1 MVSEEK
7 LVDYLKRVSAD
18 LHATRQRLREAE
30 ERDQEPVAVVETAC
44 RYPGGVRT
52 PEDLWELVS
61 AGGNALGAFPDNR
74 GWDLERLF
82 HPDPDHPGTSYARE
96 GGFVHDVD
104 RFDPE
109 FFGISPREAA
119 VLDPQQRLLLECAW
133 EALERAGIDPQ
144 SLRGSSTGV
153 YAGAALPGF
162 GTPHIDA
169 AAEGHLVTGS
179 APSVLSG
186 RLAYT
191 FGLEGPAVT
200 IDTACSSSL
209 VAVHLAAHALRRR
222 ECDLAL
228 AGGVTVMPTPYV
240 FTEFSRQR
248 GLAADGRCKPFA
260 AAADGTA
267 FSEGAGLLVLERL
280 SDARRAGHRV
290 LAVIRGSAVNQDGAS
305 NGLTAPN
312 GPSQQRVIRAA
323 LAGARLSPAEVD
335 AVEAHGT
342 GTRLGDPIEADALL
356 ATYGQERHQ
365 GRPLWLGSVK
375 SNIGHT
381 QGAAGAAGL
390 IKMVQALRHGKLPAT
405 LYVDEPTP
413 HADWESGAV
422 RLLTEPVAWPQGE
435 RVRRAGVSSF
445 GISGTNA
452 HLILEEAPP
461 GDAAADAEGASA
473 EGPVGGARP
482 SVAVT
487 GATGSRAGE
496 RSPVPWLLSARTP
509 EALRAQAEALRGYVA
524 ERDDVAEREGEDGQ
538 GHQDSHVGVA
548 GTLLRR
554 TLFEHRAVVLGA
566 GHGERVAALAALAG
580 GRAHPALVRASGPA
594 RTGGTAFLFT
604 GQGSQRPG
612 MGAQLYAAFDPF
624 ARSLDDTCAHLDPL
638 LEQPL
643 RDTLFAPADTA
654 RAAALH
660 GTGVTQAALFALE
673 VALHRLVTS
682 FGITPSHLTGHSV
695 GEIAAAHVAGVLTL
709 PDACALVAARGR
721 LMQALP
727 TGGAMLAVQAAEDDV
742 LTLLAGRE
750 DSLSL
755 AAVNGPA
762 AVVVSGAADAV
773 ADVERTLRGRGLK
786 TKRLNVSHAF
796 HSPLI
801 EPMLDDFR
809 AVART
814 LTFRAPT
821 VPVVSNL
828 TGRLADAELL
838 ADPEYWVR
846 HVRQPVRFHDGLRT
860 LGDQGVVRYLELG
873 PDPVLATMVQDCLPA
888 RTGDEEDAE
897 PVVTAALRSG
907 HDEARTLLGAVAAL
921 HVDGQPADLTA
932 LVPAGAEQ
940 LPLPTYRFQRRRY
953 WRAAPDAAA
962 PARAAGLQ
970 ETGHPLLP
978 AVIRQADGGLLLAG
992 RLSLRTQPWLGDHA
1006 IAGGVPLPATA
1017 FVELALLAGRHGDCD
1032 TLDDLTLETPLLLDD
1047 SDSDSGV
1054 GGGTGGG
1061 GADAVKVQVAL
1072 SAPDGSG
1079 RRTLTVHSRPAGAEG
1094 GDEAGGDGE
1103 GGDPYGWRRHATG
1116 VLTLTTSR
1124 ATEPPAPEAAAWP
1137 PAEATPLD
1145 VDALY
1150 ARLDEQGYSYGPAF
1164 RAVHAAWRHGD
1175 DLYADVR
1182 LADEQRADAD
1192 AFALHPAL
1200 FDAALHVVDE
1210 LYRGEGGGGPET
1222 GDAPEAPVRLPF
1234 SFSDVRHH
1242 ATGATR
1248 LRVRL
1253 SPQGDD
1259 QLRLTLTDTEGA
1271 PVATVDSLRLRI
1283 VAADRWRS
1291 ARPAAAPPLHHL
1303 DWQHLPLPDAAPTAA
1318 TWAVLGADDRGLGPA
1333 VSRHADLAALTDAV
1347 ADGEPVPDLVFAPM
1361 SVAGYAAAATL
1372 RDAAAATP
1380 RGEAASD
1387 DLPTRVRAHAQHAL
1401 DLLRAWFAAETL
1413 GSARLVILTT
1423 GAVTAGPDDA
1433 PADLATAPLWGLV
1446 RAAQAEQPDRVL
1458 LVDTDRTPESHHALP
1473 TALTTATT
1481 HAAEPELA
1489 LRAGTAL
1496 VPRLTATASPAPSLS
1511 PVPAP
1516 TLAISSTASPAPGPA
1531 SDPASGS
1538 ALAAAS
1544 AASATPAPAPTPAS
1558 EPAAGSASAVSVT
1571 PGPASEPALGSA
1583 SAAAPAPASEPAA
1596 GSASAASV
1604 TPGPAS
1610 EPALGSASAAV
1621 QAPASDPAS
1630 GATSGAASAASAT
1643 PTPVP
1648 ASEPAS
1654 GSASAAASAAS
1665 PTPIPTSTPT
1675 SASPSP
1681 TPLIPPTGTTLITGG
1696 TGGLGR
1702 AVARHLADA
1711 HGARHLLLVSRR
1723 GEAAEG
1729 VAELRA
1735 DLAEDG
1741 VDVRVAACDITD
1753 PDALARLIADIPA
1766 AHPLTA
1772 VVHTAGVVD
1781 DGLIASMTPERLD
1794 AVLAPKADAAWTL
1807 HELTRDMDL
1816 SAFVL
1821 FSSGA
1826 SVLGNGGQSNYAA
1839 ANTFLNTLAEHRR
1852 AQGLAATSLAWGL
1865 WESASGGM
1873 AARLGETDRARIHR
1887 TGVAGLTDEQAL
1899 ALFDAA
1905 LTAPHPTVLATRFDR
1920 AVLRAQAAAHTLQPA
1935 LRGLVRTPRPTVTAS
1950 GDSTETPTSWSARLA
1965 RLSAAD
1971 RDRALS
1977 DLVREQIATVLA
1989 HPSPETL
1996 ELGRAFQ
2003 ELGFDS
2009 LTALE
2014 LRNRLSTATG
2024 IRLPA
2029 TLIFDHPSPT
2039 ALVRHLR
2046 SHLPDTEASTSPAV
2060 PAPATRS
2067 TATDDDPIA
2076 IVGMACHYPGG
2087 VTSPEQL
2094 WRLVATG
2101 TDAIGPFPE
2110 DRGWDTAGLFDP
2122 DPDQVGHS
2130 YTREGGFLYDAA
2142 RFDAGFFGISPREAA
2157 ATDPQQR
2164 LLLETA
2170 WQAFEHAGIDP
2181 ATLRGTPCGVITGI
2195 MYDDYGSR
2203 FLARKPDG
2211 FEGRIMTGSTPS
2223 VASGRVAYTFGLEG
2237 PAITVDTA
2245 CSSSLVAMHLAS
2257 QALRQGECEL
2267 ALAGGVTVMATPNT
2281 FVEFSRQRGLAPDG
2295 RCKPFAATADGTGWG
2310 EGAGLVVL
2318 ERLSDARR
2326 NGHRVL
2332 ALLRGSAVNQDG
2344 ASNGL
2349 TAPNGPS
2356 QERVIRA
2363 ALAGAGRAPDDV
2375 DVVEAHGT
2383 GTTLG
2388 DPIEAQALL
2397 ATYGQGRTEERPLWL
2412 GSVKSNIGHTQAAA
2426 GVAGVIKMVMALQN
2440 DLMPA
2445 TLHADE
2451 PTPHV
2456 EWDAGGVRLLTEPV
2470 PWTRGE
2476 RARRAGVSSFGISG
2490 TNAHLILEEAPR
2502 EAAAAEAAV
2511 EISPGAVVPWVV
2523 SGRTPEALREQARR
2537 LGEFV
2542 AGDVGALPGEVGWS
2556 LATTRSVFE
2565 HRAVV
2570 VGRGRE
2576 ALVAGLA
2583 ALAGGEVSADV
2594 VSGAAT
2600 SAGAGPVL
2608 VFPGQGSQ
2616 WVGMGA
2622 QLLDESA
2629 VFAARIAECEQALS
2643 VYVDWSLT
2651 DVLRGDGSKLSR
2663 VEVVQPVLWAVM
2675 VSLAAVWADQGITP
2689 AAVIGHSQGEMAAA
2703 CVAGAL
2709 SLEDAARIVA
2719 VRSDALRQLQGHG
2732 DMASVGASAE
2742 RVAEL
2747 IGDRPGVS
2755 VAAVN
2760 GPSSTVISGSPEH
2773 VATVVA
2779 EAEEAGLRARVIDV
2793 GYASHNPQIDAL
2805 HDLLTERLTD
2815 IRPTTT
2821 DIAFYSTVTAERL
2834 TDTTAL
2840 DTAYWVTNLRQPV
2853 RFADTINA
2861 LLADGYRL
2869 FIEASPH
2876 PVLNLGMEETIE
2888 QADAS
2893 ATVVPTL

>member
-356 ATYGQERHQ
+356 ATYGQERHE

-452 HLILEEAPP
+452 HLILEEAPS

-524 ERDDVAEREGEDGQ
+524 ERDDVAERDHVAAREGEDGQ

-624 ARSLDDTCAHLDPL
+624 ARSLDETCAHLDPL

-643 RDTLFAPADTA
+643 RDTLFASADTA

-860 LGDQGVVRYLELG
+860 LGDLGVVRYLELG

-932 LVPAGAEQ
+932 LVPADAEQ

-1318 TWAVLGADDRGLGPA
+1318 TWAVLGADDCGLGPA

-1361 SVAGYAAAATL
+1361 SVAGYAAAAPL
-1372 RDAAAATP
+1372 

-1401 DLLRAWFAAETL
+1401 DLLRAWFAAETF

-1458 LVDTDRTPESHHALP
+1458 LVDTDRTPESHHAVP

-1511 PVPAP
+1511 PAPAP
-1516 TLAISSTASPAPGPA
+1516 TLATSSAASASPAPGPA

-1538 ALAAAS
+1538 ASAAGS
-1544 AASATPAPAPTPAS
+1544 AASAP
-1558 EPAAGSASAVSVT
+1558 
-1571 PGPASEPALGSA
+1571 
-1583 SAAAPAPASEPAA
+1583 PAPASEPAE

-1621 QAPASDPAS
+1621 PAPASGPAS

-1648 ASEPAS
+1648 ASEPAPGS
-1654 GSASAAASAAS
+1654 ASVSASAAASAAS

-1826 SVLGNGGQSNYAA
+1826 SVLGNGGQANYAA

-1873 AARLGETDRARIHR
+1873 AARLGDTDRARIHR

-2060 PAPATRS
+2060 PAPATRT

-2094 WRLVATG
+2094 WSLVATG

-2363 ALAGAGRAPDDV
+2363 ALAGAGSAPDDV

-2511 EISPGAVVPWVV
+2511 EISPGAVV
-2523 SGRTPEALREQARR
+2523 
-2537 LGEFV
+2537 
-2542 AGDVGALPGEVGWS
+2542 
-2556 LATTRSVFE
+2556 
-2565 HRAVV
+2565 
-2570 VGRGRE
+2570 
-2576 ALVAGLA
+2576 
-2583 ALAGGEVSADV
+2583 
-2594 VSGAAT
+2594 
-2600 SAGAGPVL
+2600 
-2608 VFPGQGSQ
+2608 
-2616 WVGMGA
+2616 
-2622 QLLDESA
+2622 
-2629 VFAARIAECEQALS
+2629 
-2643 VYVDWSLT
+2643 
-2651 DVLRGDGSKLSR
+2651 
-2663 VEVVQPVLWAVM
+2663 
-2675 VSLAAVWADQGITP
+2675 
-2689 AAVIGHSQGEMAAA
+2689 
-2703 CVAGAL
+2703 
-2709 SLEDAARIVA
+2709 
-2719 VRSDALRQLQGHG
+2719 
-2732 DMASVGASAE
+2732 
-2742 RVAEL
+2742 
-2747 IGDRPGVS
+2747 
-2755 VAAVN
+2755 
-2760 GPSSTVISGSPEH
+2760 
-2773 VATVVA
+2773 
-2779 EAEEAGLRARVIDV
+2779 
-2793 GYASHNPQIDAL
+2793 
-2805 HDLLTERLTD
+2805 
-2815 IRPTTT
+2815 
-2821 DIAFYSTVTAERL
+2821 
-2834 TDTTAL
+2834 
-2840 DTAYWVTNLRQPV
+2840 
-2853 RFADTINA
+2853 
-2861 LLADGYRL
+2861 
-2869 FIEASPH
+2869 
-2876 PVLNLGMEETIE
+2876 
-2888 QADAS
+2888 
-2893 ATVVPTL
+2893 

>member
-267 FSEGAGLLVLERL
+267 FSEGAGLVVLERL

-312 GPSQQRVIRAA
+312 GPSQQRVIRTA

-356 ATYGQERHQ
+356 ATYGQERHE

-452 HLILEEAPP
+452 HLILEEAPS
-461 GDAAADAEGASA
+461 GDADADAEGASA

-482 SVAVT
+482 SVALT

-524 ERDDVAEREGEDGQ
+524 ERDYVAARDGEDGQ

-594 RTGGTAFLFT
+594 RSGGTAFLFT

-624 ARSLDDTCAHLDPL
+624 AQSLDETCAHLDPL
-638 LEQPL
+638 LEQSL

-727 TGGAMLAVQAAEDDV
+727 AGGAMLAVQAAEDDV

-932 LVPAGAEQ
+932 LVPADAEQ

-953 WRAAPDAAA
+953 WRATPDAAA

-1047 SDSDSGV
+1047 PDSDSGV
-1054 GGGTGGG
+1054 GTGTGGGGG

-1079 RRTLTVHSRPAGAEG
+1079 RRTLTIHSRPAGTE
-1094 GDEAGGDGE
+1094 GDEEVGGDGE

-1116 VLTLTTSR
+1116 VLTRTTSR
-1124 ATEPPAPEAAAWP
+1124 ATEPPASEAAAWP

-1182 LADEQRADAD
+1182 LADEQRADAA

-1210 LYRGEGGGGPET
+1210 LYRGEGGGPET

-1291 ARPAAAPPLHHL
+1291 ARPAAVPPLHHL
-1303 DWQHLPLPDAAPTAA
+1303 DWQHLPLPDAAPTAV
-1318 TWAVLGADDRGLGPA
+1318 TWAVLGPDDCGLGPA
-1333 VSRHADLAALTDAV
+1333 VPRHADLTALTDAV
-1347 ADGEPVPDLVFAPM
+1347 AGGEPVPDLVFAPM
-1361 SVAGYAAAATL
+1361 PVAGDAAAAAT
-1372 RDAAAATP
+1372 RGGAAADP
-1380 RGEAASD
+1380 RGEVTSD

-1423 GAVTAGPDDA
+1423 GAVAARADDA

-1458 LVDTDRTPESHHALP
+1458 LVDTDRTPQSHHALP

-1496 VPRLTATASPAPSLS
+1496 VPRLTTTAPPAPSFSPAP
-1511 PVPAP
+1511 AP
-1516 TLAISSTASPAPGPA
+1516 TMATSSAASETPVPA
-1531 SDPASGS
+1531 SDPGSGS

-1544 AASATPAPAPTPAS
+1544 AANASPA
-1558 EPAAGSASAVSVT
+1558 
-1571 PGPASEPALGSA
+1571 PGPAS
-1583 SAAAPAPASEPAA
+1583 AP
-1596 GSASAASV
+1596 
-1604 TPGPAS
+1604 
-1610 EPALGSASAAV
+1610 
-1621 QAPASDPAS
+1621 
-1630 GATSGAASAASAT
+1630 
-1643 PTPVP
+1643 
-1648 ASEPAS
+1648 
-1654 GSASAAASAAS
+1654 ASAAASAAS
-1665 PTPIPTSTPT
+1665 PTPIPTSAPTSGAASAASATPIPT
-1675 SASPSP
+1675 SAP
-1681 TPLIPPTGTTLITGG
+1681 T
-1696 TGGLGR
+1696 
-1702 AVARHLADA
+1702 
-1711 HGARHLLLVSRR
+1711 
-1723 GEAAEG
+1723 
-1729 VAELRA
+1729 
-1735 DLAEDG
+1735 
-1741 VDVRVAACDITD
+1741 
-1753 PDALARLIADIPA
+1753 
-1766 AHPLTA
+1766 
-1772 VVHTAGVVD
+1772 
-1781 DGLIASMTPERLD
+1781 
-1794 AVLAPKADAAWTL
+1794 
-1807 HELTRDMDL
+1807 
-1816 SAFVL
+1816 
-1821 FSSGA
+1821 
-1826 SVLGNGGQSNYAA
+1826 
-1839 ANTFLNTLAEHRR
+1839 
-1852 AQGLAATSLAWGL
+1852 
-1865 WESASGGM
+1865 
-1873 AARLGETDRARIHR
+1873 
-1887 TGVAGLTDEQAL
+1887 
-1899 ALFDAA
+1899 
-1905 LTAPHPTVLATRFDR
+1905 
-1920 AVLRAQAAAHTLQPA
+1920 
-1935 LRGLVRTPRPTVTAS
+1935 
-1950 GDSTETPTSWSARLA
+1950 
-1965 RLSAAD
+1965 
-1971 RDRALS
+1971 
-1977 DLVREQIATVLA
+1977 
-1989 HPSPETL
+1989 
-1996 ELGRAFQ
+1996 
-2003 ELGFDS
+2003 
-2009 LTALE
+2009 
-2014 LRNRLSTATG
+2014 
-2024 IRLPA
+2024 
-2029 TLIFDHPSPT
+2029 
-2039 ALVRHLR
+2039 
-2046 SHLPDTEASTSPAV
+2046 
-2060 PAPATRS
+2060 
-2067 TATDDDPIA
+2067 
-2076 IVGMACHYPGG
+2076 
-2087 VTSPEQL
+2087 
-2094 WRLVATG
+2094 
-2101 TDAIGPFPE
+2101 
-2110 DRGWDTAGLFDP
+2110 
-2122 DPDQVGHS
+2122 
-2130 YTREGGFLYDAA
+2130 
-2142 RFDAGFFGISPREAA
+2142 
-2157 ATDPQQR
+2157 
-2164 LLLETA
+2164 
-2170 WQAFEHAGIDP
+2170 
-2181 ATLRGTPCGVITGI
+2181 
-2195 MYDDYGSR
+2195 
-2203 FLARKPDG
+2203 
-2211 FEGRIMTGSTPS
+2211 
-2223 VASGRVAYTFGLEG
+2223 
-2237 PAITVDTA
+2237 
-2245 CSSSLVAMHLAS
+2245 
-2257 QALRQGECEL
+2257 
-2267 ALAGGVTVMATPNT
+2267 
-2281 FVEFSRQRGLAPDG
+2281 
-2295 RCKPFAATADGTGWG
+2295 
-2310 EGAGLVVL
+2310 
-2318 ERLSDARR
+2318 
-2326 NGHRVL
+2326 
-2332 ALLRGSAVNQDG
+2332 
-2344 ASNGL
+2344 
-2349 TAPNGPS
+2349 
-2356 QERVIRA
+2356 
-2363 ALAGAGRAPDDV
+2363 
-2375 DVVEAHGT
+2375 
-2383 GTTLG
+2383 
-2388 DPIEAQALL
+2388 
-2397 ATYGQGRTEERPLWL
+2397 
-2412 GSVKSNIGHTQAAA
+2412 
-2426 GVAGVIKMVMALQN
+2426 
-2440 DLMPA
+2440 
-2445 TLHADE
+2445 
-2451 PTPHV
+2451 
-2456 EWDAGGVRLLTEPV
+2456 
-2470 PWTRGE
+2470 
-2476 RARRAGVSSFGISG
+2476 
-2490 TNAHLILEEAPR
+2490 
-2502 EAAAAEAAV
+2502 
-2511 EISPGAVVPWVV
+2511 
-2523 SGRTPEALREQARR
+2523 
-2537 LGEFV
+2537 
-2542 AGDVGALPGEVGWS
+2542 
-2556 LATTRSVFE
+2556 
-2565 HRAVV
+2565 
-2570 VGRGRE
+2570 
-2576 ALVAGLA
+2576 
-2583 ALAGGEVSADV
+2583 
-2594 VSGAAT
+2594 SGAA
-2600 SAGAGPVL
+2600 SA
-2608 VFPGQGSQ
+2608 
-2616 WVGMGA
+2616 
-2622 QLLDESA
+2622 
-2629 VFAARIAECEQALS
+2629 
-2643 VYVDWSLT
+2643 
-2651 DVLRGDGSKLSR
+2651 
-2663 VEVVQPVLWAVM
+2663 
-2675 VSLAAVWADQGITP
+2675 
-2689 AAVIGHSQGEMAAA
+2689 
-2703 CVAGAL
+2703 
-2709 SLEDAARIVA
+2709 
-2719 VRSDALRQLQGHG
+2719 
-2732 DMASVGASAE
+2732 
-2742 RVAEL
+2742 
-2747 IGDRPGVS
+2747 
-2755 VAAVN
+2755 
-2760 GPSSTVISGSPEH
+2760 
-2773 VATVVA
+2773 
-2779 EAEEAGLRARVIDV
+2779 
-2793 GYASHNPQIDAL
+2793 
-2805 HDLLTERLTD
+2805 
-2815 IRPTTT
+2815 
-2821 DIAFYSTVTAERL
+2821 
-2834 TDTTAL
+2834 
-2840 DTAYWVTNLRQPV
+2840 
-2853 RFADTINA
+2853 
-2861 LLADGYRL
+2861 
-2869 FIEASPH
+2869 
-2876 PVLNLGMEETIE
+2876 
-2888 QADAS
+2888 AS
-2893 ATVVPTL
+2893 ATPIPTSAPTSGAA

>member
-30 ERDQEPVAVVETAC
+30 ERDQEPVAVVEMAC

-52 PEDLWELVS
+52 PEDLWDLVS
-61 AGGNALGAFPDNR
+61 AGGNALGPFPDNR

-280 SDARRAGHRV
+280 ADARRNGHRV

-323 LAGARLSPAEVD
+323 LAGARLSPSEVD

-356 ATYGQERHQ
+356 ATYGQERHE

-390 IKMVQALRHGKLPAT
+390 IKMVQALRHQTLPAT
-405 LYVDEPTP
+405 LYADEPTP

-422 RLLTEPVAWPQGE
+422 RLLTEPVAWPAGE
-435 RVRRAGVSSF
+435 RVRRAGISSF

-461 GDAAADAEGASA
+461 ADAEA
-473 EGPVGGARP
+473 EGAADGARP
-482 SVAVT
+482 SGV
-487 GATGSRAGE
+487 RAP
-496 RSPVPWLLSARTP
+496 SPWLLSARTP
-509 EALRAQAEALRGYVA
+509 EALRAQADALGGYVSA
-524 ERDDVAEREGEDGQ
+524 QDDEAVDPV
-538 GHQDSHVGVA
+538 DVA

-554 TLFEHRAVVLGA
+554 SLFEHRAVVLGD

-580 GRAHPALVRASGPA
+580 GRAHPALVRGSGPA
-594 RTGGTAFLFT
+594 RSGGTAFLFT

-612 MGAQLYAAFDPF
+612 MGAQLYAAFDTF
-624 ARSLDDTCAHLDPL
+624 AQSLDETCAHLDPL

-643 RDTLFAPADTA
+643 RGTLFAPAHTA

-673 VALHRLVTS
+673 VALYRLVTS

-695 GEIAAAHVAGVLTL
+695 GEITAAHVAGVLTL
-709 PDACALVAARGR
+709 PDACTLVAARGR

-727 TGGAMLAVQAAEDDV
+727 AGGAMLAVQAAEDDM
-742 LTLLAGRE
+742 LPLLAGRE
-750 DSLSL
+750 ESLSL

-762 AVVVSGAADAV
+762 AVVVSGDADAV
-773 ADVERTLRGRGLK
+773 ADIQQNLRGRGLK

-809 AVART
+809 AVTRS
-814 LTFRAPT
+814 LTFHAPAL
-821 VPVVSNL
+821 PVVSNL

-838 ADPEYWVR
+838 ADPEYWAR

-897 PVVTAALRSG
+897 PVVAAALRSG
-907 HDEARTLLGAVAAL
+907 HEEARTLLGAVAAL
-921 HVDGQPADLTA
+921 HVDGQPADLGA
-932 LVPAGAEQ
+932 LVADAAQ

-953 WRAAPDAAA
+953 WRPTPDAAA
-962 PARAAGLQ
+962 PARAADLQ

-978 AVIRQADGGLLLAG
+978 AVIHQADGGLLLAG
-992 RLSLRTQPWLGDHA
+992 RLSLRTHPWLGDHA

-1032 TLDDLTLETPLLLDD
+1032 TVDDLTLETPLLLDD
-1047 SDSDSGV
+1047 PDA
-1054 GGGTGGG
+1054 
-1061 GADAVKVQVAL
+1061 GASADTAIADGVKVQVAL
-1072 SAPDGSG
+1072 GAPDESG
-1079 RRTLTVHSRPAGAEG
+1079 RRTLTIHSRPAGAEG
-1094 GDEAGGDGE
+1094 DDETGGYGE
-1103 GGDPYGWRRHATG
+1103 DGDPYGWRRHATG
-1116 VLTLTTSR
+1116 VLTTGR
-1124 ATEPPAPEAAAWP
+1124 ATRPPTLPAAREATPWP
-1137 PAEATPLD
+1137 PAEATALD

-1150 ARLDEQGYSYGPAF
+1150 ARLDAQGYSYGPAF

-1175 DLYADVR
+1175 DLYAEVR
-1182 LADEQRADAD
+1182 LADEQRADAA

-1210 LYRGEGGGGPET
+1210 LYR
-1222 GDAPEAPVRLPF
+1222 DAGSGSDLADAPVRLPF
-1234 SFSDVRHH
+1234 SFSDIRHH

-1253 SPQGDD
+1253 GPRGDD
-1259 QLRLTLTDTEGA
+1259 QLRLTLTDAEGA
-1271 PVATVDSLRLRI
+1271 PVATVDSLQLRV
-1283 VAADRWRS
+1283 VAADRWRT
-1291 ARPAAAPPLHHL
+1291 APPATALPLHHV
-1303 DWQHLPLPDAAPTAA
+1303 DWRQLLLPDTAPTTSAS
-1318 TWAVLGADDRGLGPA
+1318 WAVLGPDDAGLGPT
-1333 VSRHADLAALTDAV
+1333 VSRYPDLTALTDAV
-1347 ADGEPVPDLVFAPM
+1347 ANGEPVPDIVFAPM
-1361 SVAGYAAAATL
+1361 PVEGTV
-1372 RDAAAATP
+1372 
-1380 RGEAASD
+1380 D
-1387 DLPTRVRAHAQHAL
+1387 DLPTRVRAHARHAL
-1401 DLLRAWFAAETL
+1401 DLLRAWYASDTL
-1413 GSARLVILTT
+1413 SSARLVVLTT
-1423 GAVTAGPDDA
+1423 GAVTARADDS

-1458 LVDTDRTPESHHALP
+1458 LVDTDRTPASRHALP
-1473 TALTTATT
+1473 TALAAATT
-1481 HAAEPELA
+1481 HVSETELV
-1489 LRAGTAL
+1489 LRTGTAL
-1496 VPRLTATASPAPSLS
+1496 VPRLTATARLPRT
-1511 PVPAP
+1511 PAP
-1516 TLAISSTASPAPGPA
+1516 T
-1531 SDPASGS
+1531 
-1538 ALAAAS
+1538 
-1544 AASATPAPAPTPAS
+1544 
-1558 EPAAGSASAVSVT
+1558 
-1571 PGPASEPALGSA
+1571 
-1583 SAAAPAPASEPAA
+1583 
-1596 GSASAASV
+1596 
-1604 TPGPAS
+1604 
-1610 EPALGSASAAV
+1610 
-1621 QAPASDPAS
+1621 
-1630 GATSGAASAASAT
+1630 
-1643 PTPVP
+1643 
-1648 ASEPAS
+1648 
-1654 GSASAAASAAS
+1654 
-1665 PTPIPTSTPT
+1665 TPT
-1675 SASPSP
+1675 SAPAP
-1681 TPLIPPTGTTLITGG
+1681 IPPTGTTLITGG

-1702 AVARHLADA
+1702 AVARHVATS
-1711 HGARHLLLVSRR
+1711 HGVRHLLLVSRR
-1723 GEAAEG
+1723 GEAADG
-1729 VAELRA
+1729 VAELRD
-1735 DLAEDG
+1735 DLAD
-1741 VDVRVAACDITD
+1741 VDVDIRVAACDITD
-1753 PDALARLIADIPA
+1753 PDALARLIADIPT

-1772 VVHTAGVVD
+1772 VVHTAGVID
-1781 DGLIASMTPERLD
+1781 DSLIATMTPERLD

-1807 HELTRDMDL
+1807 HALTRDMNL

-1852 AQGLAATSLAWGL
+1852 AEGLAATSLAWGL

-1873 AARLGETDRARIHR
+1873 AARLGDADRARIHR
-1887 TGVAGLTDEQAL
+1887 TGVAALTDEQAL

-1905 LTAPHPTVLATRFDR
+1905 LTTPHPTVLATRFDR
-1920 AVLRAQAAAHTLQPA
+1920 AVLRAQAADHTLQPA
-1935 LRGLVRTPRPTVTAS
+1935 LRGLVRTPRPTAAATT
-1950 GDSTETPTSWSARLA
+1950 TEQNSAAPTSWTARLA

-1989 HPSPETL
+1989 HPAPETL

-2046 SHLPDTEASTSPAV
+2046 SHLPDTDTSTSPAALA
-2060 PAPATRS
+2060 PAPRA
-2067 TATDDDPIA
+2067 TATADDPIA

-2110 DRGWDTAGLFDP
+2110 DRGWDTAALFDP

-2181 ATLRGTPCGVITGI
+2181 ATLRGTSCGVITGI

-2257 QALRQGECEL
+2257 QALRQGDCGL

-2326 NGHRVL
+2326 NGHKVL
-2332 ALLRGSAVNQDG
+2332 AVIRGSAVNQDG

-2363 ALAGAGRAPDDV
+2363 ALAGAGRSPDEV

-2397 ATYGQGRTEERPLWL
+2397 ATYGQGRSEERPLWL

-2440 DLMPA
+2440 DLLPA

-2456 EWDAGGVRLLTEPV
+2456 EWDGGGVRLLTDPV

-2490 TNAHLILEEAPR
+2490 TNAHLILEEAP
-2502 EAAAAEAAV
+2502 EVAADVVAPV
-2511 EISPGAVVPWVV
+2511 PDGAVVPWVV
-2523 SGRTPEALREQARR
+2523 SGRTRDALRAQARR

-2542 AGDVGALPGEVGWS
+2542 ADGVGAAAGEVGWS
-2556 LATTRSVFE
+2556 LVTTRSVFE

-2570 VGRGRE
+2570 VGRDRD
-2576 ALVAGLA
+2576 ALLTGLRSLA
-2583 ALAGGEVSADV
+2583 AGEPSPDV
-2594 VSGAAT
+2594 VQGAVRGA
-2600 SAGAGPVL
+2600 SGAGPVL

-2622 QLLDESA
+2622 QLLEESP
-2629 VFAARIAECEQALS
+2629 VFAARIGECERALS
-2643 VYVDWSLT
+2643 AYVDWSLT
-2651 DVLRGDGSKLSR
+2651 EVLRGDGSELAR

-2732 DMASVGASAE
+2732 DMASVGTSAE
-2742 RVAEL
+2742 QVVEL

-2760 GPSSTVISGSPEH
+2760 GPSSTVISGSPED
-2773 VATVVA
+2773 VAAVVA
-2779 EAEEAGLRARVIDV
+2779 DAEAAGLRARVIDV

-2805 HDLLTERLTD
+2805 HDLLTERLAD
-2815 IRPTTT
+2815 IRPTPT

-2834 TDTTAL
+2834 DDTAAL
-2840 DTAYWVTNLRQPV
+2840 DTAYWITNLRQPV
-2853 RFADTINA
+2853 RFADTVEA

-2876 PVLNLGMEETIE
+2876 PVLNLGIQETIE

-2893 ATVVPTL
+2893 ATVVPTLRRDHGDTAQLTRAAAQAFAAGADIDWRRWFPADPTPRTVDLPTYAFQHQHYWLEEPAGTTGDAADLGMVSAGHPLLGACVELAEADSYLLTGRLSRTAPPWLAEHGVAGTALVPGAAIVEWVLRAAD